1 MWWTNFICS
10 LLLTMGMNTVV
21 GWTADQV
28 DLCWDAPVLNAD
40 GTECTDLAG
49 YNVYVNGVKVDKS
62 IPKAEHEAGSGCCSG
77 VLSDGDSVYVTA
89 YDLSGNESG
98 PSNTINYTDGVY
110 SCGSGAQ
117 NLRVK

>member
-10 LLLTMGMNTVV
+10 LLVALGMNSVV

-28 DLCWDAPVLNAD
+28 ELCWDAPVLNAD

-49 YNVYVNGVKVDKS
+49 YNVYV
-62 IPKAEHEAGSGCCSG
+62 
-77 VLSDGDSVYVTA
+77 TA
-89 YDLSGNESG
+89 HDLSGNESQ

-117 NLRVK
+117 NLTIK